1 MTDDAKSSGF
11 FQQIWS
17 QALTTVH
24 GAEGEA
30 QKLLTRLQGVS
41 QEESRKLAERLQG
54 QRRDLE
60 RRVEDVVKA
69 SVARLK
75 VPRREE
81 VAQLAARVEGLAKRV
96 EALSK

>member
-1 MTDDAKSSGF
+1 MEF

-17 QALTTVH
+17 QALTTVQ

-30 QKLLTRLQGVS
+30 QKLLARVQGVS
-41 QEESRKLAERLQG
+41 QEEARKLAERLQG
-54 QRRDLE
+54 QRKDLE
-60 RRVEDVVKA
+60 RRIEDVVKV

-81 VAQLAARVEGLAKRV
+81 VAQLTARV
-96 EALSK
+96 EALTKRVESLSK